1 MTAAGEGGLRAG
13 IDIGGTGLRLVMLQA
28 GREVAAVTLPTA
40 TFERYARADRPGQL
54 ARYILQLLPARSHL
68 LSLGIGASGPVD
80 MARGVI
86 ENPGTLPVFSGF
98 ALVAPLREQ
107 LQIPVA
113 IDNDAVTAALGEF
126 HLGAGVGSQRLLTVT
141 LGTGVGVALLVN
153 GQPWRAV
160 DGSHPEGGH
169 IPVSD
174 DLHQCYCG
182 LSGCWETLAS
192 RSWLQTQL
200 ATLLPDVAY
209 ERQDLAFF
217 QARAADDV
225 KVRELFEQYGRQVG
239 RGLNSLAMLY
249 GPDLIVLGGSAAR
262 LYPLYEASL
271 RGSVRRKAG
280 FELNMPIVPSSIGDA
295 AGALGAA
302 LLPTL

>member
-1 MTAAGEGGLRAG
+1 MIVAGEGGLRAG
-13 IDIGGTGLRLVMLQA
+13 IDIGGTGLRLVLLQA
-28 GREVAAVTLPTA
+28 SREVAAVTLPTA
-40 TFERYARADRPGQL
+40 TFERYAAADRPAQL
-54 ARYILQLLPARSHL
+54 VRQIRQLLPVGGHL

-80 MARGVI
+80 VARGVI

-113 IDNDAVTAALGEF
+113 IDNDAVAAALGEF
-126 HLGAGVGSQRLLTVT
+126 HLGAGVGSRRMLAVT
-141 LGTGVGVALLVN
+141 LGTGVGVALLVD
-153 GQPWRAV
+153 GQPWRAI

-174 DLHQCYCG
+174 DPVQCYCG
-182 LSGCWETLAS
+182 LHGCWETLAS
-192 RSWLQTQL
+192 RGWLQTQL
-200 ATLLPDVAY
+200 AKLLPDVAY

-217 QARAADDV
+217 QARVAEDGR
-225 KVRELFEQYGRQVG
+225 VRELFERYGRQVG

-262 LYPLYEASL
+262 LYPLYEHSVLRSL
-271 RGSVRRKAG
+271 QRSAG
-280 FELNMPIVPSSIGDA
+280 FELSVPIVASSLGDA
-295 AGALGAA
+295 AGAFGAA